1 MKSSRF
7 IALVMLFV
15 MVSNISADAYRFSE
29 TRKDSPTDFNSFLNA
44 CSPDEHKQMMMAL
57 RETGEATPEAIR
69 KALVWRAYNKT
80 TYMFRGDSEVDYHGI
95 LQWAAEKA
103 GINSA
108 IVQHSPTYALEKA
121 VAEKY
126 FAKLWEKM
134 TPEQR
139 EALIK
144 NIIKDEDEK
153 FSSQL
158 GKDLARF
165 GTQLGNLTTE
175 NILDAI
181 QYMIENPEGVAALG
195 GAIGGAIMWL
205 GPIGWAAIAAGGAA
219 GGIWLAGSESD
230 TVSTFIMTV
239 NIIKT
244 RRYKK

>member
-29 TRKDSPTDFNSFLNA
+29 TRKDSPADFNSFLNA

-80 TYMFRGDSEVDYHGI
+80 TYMFRGDEEVDYHGI
-95 LQWAAEKA
+95 LQWAAGKLGVYEFL
-103 GINSA
+103 
-108 IVQHSPTYALEKA
+108 VEHSSTYALEKE
-121 VAEKY
+121 VAKKY
-126 FAKLWEKM
+126 FAKLWENM

-139 EALIK
+139 EALIR
-144 NIIKDEDEK
+144 NIIKNEDEK
-153 FSSQL
+153 FSSKL
-158 GKDLARF
+158 GKE
-165 GTQLGNLTTE
+165 LTIE
-175 NILDAI
+175 NINDILGAI
-181 QYMIENPEGVAALG
+181 NDLIEYHPEAAAALG

-205 GPIGWAAIAAGGAA
+205 GPVGWAAIAAGGAA

-230 TVSTFIMTV
+230 TVSAFIMTV

>member
-1 MKSSRF
+1 MKRSRF

-29 TRKDSPTDFNSFLNA
+29 TRKDSPADFNSFLNS
-44 CSPDEHKQMMMAL
+44 CTNDELRQMMTAL

-95 LQWAAEKA
+95 LQWAAGKS
-103 GINSA
+103 GIDSKT
-108 IVQHSPTYALEKA
+108 IEYSPTYSLEKS

-126 FAKLWEKM
+126 FAKLWGEM
-134 TPEQR
+134 TPEQK
-139 EALIK
+139 EELVK
-144 NIIKDEDEK
+144 NIIKDEDK
-153 FSSQL
+153 KLTSQIS
-158 GKDLARF
+158 KDLNDPWRLL
-165 GTQLGNLTTE
+165 QNLDDLQ
-175 NILDAI
+175 NLIA
-181 QYMIENPEGVAALG
+181 MNPEAAAALS
-195 GAIGGAIMWL
+195 AAALWL
-205 GPIGWAAIAAGGAA
+205 GPIGLAALAA

-230 TVSTFIMTV
+230 TVSAFIMTV

>member
-29 TRKDSPTDFNSFLNA
+29 TRKDSPADFNSFLNS
-44 CSPDEHKQMMMAL
+44 CTNDELRQMMTAL

-95 LQWAAEKA
+95 LQWAAGKS
-103 GINSA
+103 GIDSKT
-108 IVQHSPTYALEKA
+108 IEYSPTYALEKA

-126 FAKLWEKM
+126 FAKLWENM

-139 EALIK
+139 EELIK
-144 NIIKDEDEK
+144 NVIKNEDGK
-153 FSSQL
+153 FSSKL
-158 GKDLARF
+158 GDALKDP
-165 GTQLGNLTTE
+165 NLRE
-175 NILDAI
+175 SIM
-181 QYMIENPEGVAALG
+181 YMIMMNPELAA
-195 GAIGGAIMWL
+195 AVIGGAVALLVGTFGVL
-205 GPIGWAAIAAGGAA
+205 GIAAGGV
-219 GGIWLAGSESD
+219 WLAWSESD
-230 TVSTFIMTV
+230 TVSAFIMTV